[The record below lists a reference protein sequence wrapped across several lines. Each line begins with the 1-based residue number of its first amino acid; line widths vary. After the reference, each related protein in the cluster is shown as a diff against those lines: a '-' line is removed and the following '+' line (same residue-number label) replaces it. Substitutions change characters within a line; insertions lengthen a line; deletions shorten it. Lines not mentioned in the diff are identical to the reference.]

1 MPLRFG
7 VGTSIIENREVHTME
22 RIKTIATRDLTKSV
36 QTGGCGECQTFPAA
50 WQTRSARTAISNI
63 DPA

>member
-36 QTGGCGECQTFPAA
+36 QTGGCGECQ
-50 WQTRSARTAISNI
+50 SARTAISNI

>member
-1 MPLRFG
+1 MPLCFG

-36 QTGGCGECQTFPAA
+36 QTGGCGECHK
-50 WQTRSARTAISNI
+50 
-63 DPA
+63 